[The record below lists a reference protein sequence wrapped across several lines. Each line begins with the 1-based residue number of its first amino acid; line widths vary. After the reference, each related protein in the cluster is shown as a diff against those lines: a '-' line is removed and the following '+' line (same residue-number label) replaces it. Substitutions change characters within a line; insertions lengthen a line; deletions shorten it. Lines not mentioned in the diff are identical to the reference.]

1 MCDACGYAIDYARE
15 SDKKLN
21 YIKVTQDVDR
31 KTCHGKWSFHIRVYL
46 ATGTEDAVNQIIIG
60 MLNKGSRPADLCICK
75 PHVDKI
81 VEKQYSSVN

>member
-1 MCDACGYAIDYARE
+1 MCDTCGYAIDYARE

-31 KTCHGKWSFHIRVYL
+31 KTCHGKWSSHIRVYL

-60 MLNKGSRPADLCICK
+60 MLNKGSPRADLSIFANHMYTK
-75 PHVDKI
+75 LSKNNI
-81 VEKQYSSVN
+81 VQ